1 MNSSLTGEG
10 ALQRRKKLES
20 CRQLDDILLHRNVG
34 KYLTQ
39 FEAFVEN
46 PVPLREIQPQTIES
60 LPLVAAA
67 KADFEVVCE
76 DGCEHLLGRRV
87 ALF

>member
-1 MNSSLTGEG
+1 QFLVTLTVHTN
-10 ALQRRKKLES
+10 K
-20 CRQLDDILLHRNVG
+20 I
-34 KYLTQ
+34 
-39 FEAFVEN
+39 N
-46 PVPLREIQPQTIES
+46 PTTAPQATSARSMTTAYPVVVIPRDGQHPLREIQPQTIES